1 MLIIGLLV
9 FTFTFI
15 LCSIGF
21 ALALGIK
28 TTTGSTQDVVEFLG
42 SAPSRKG
49 KTIRDYETKLRDPTT
64 SNKEVRP
71 PSSPWWYLGP
81 KVADGFYITIPGL
94 HQSVA
99 RINVTPQVLEFAQ
112 PDEELIDV
120 RDGAVRITL
129 RCSFQ
134 VINTHNAYYNI
145 SEIREEDNPGDLGY
159 REELQ
164 SLLDSVLRKVIKEHY
179 SDAELDVIRM
189 NMDDTTKA
197 MLEILCPN
205 KDDPDQLE
213 NAGLALKSDPTKLEM
228 IGLYVMSL
236 DITDVQPSKEAI
248 KAIEQKFIARQ
259 QAAIRQIEAKGLVDA
274 ANELAS
280 AQGISQEAAT
290 KQILEIQKLET
301 IRNSNVSF
309 NVTSIG
315 DDIMGAV
322 RVLAGNVGGN

>member
-1 MLIIGLLV
+1 MLIIGFLV
-9 FTFTFI
+9 FMFTLI
-15 LCSIGF
+15 LCLIGF

-49 KTIRDYETKLRDPTT
+49 KTIRDYETKLRDPSTP
-64 SNKEVRP
+64 NKEVRP
-71 PSSPWWYLGP
+71 PSSPWWYLGS
-81 KVADGFYITIPGL
+81 KVADGLYITIPGL

-134 VINTHNAYYNI
+134 VINTYNAYYNI
-145 SEIREEDNPGDLGY
+145 SELREEDNPGDLGY

-189 NMDDTTKA
+189 NMDDITRA
-197 MLEILCPN
+197 MLEILCPD

-213 NAGLALKSDPTKLEM
+213 KAGLQLKSDPTKLEM

-248 KAIEQKFIARQ
+248 QAIEQKFIARQ
-259 QAAIRQIEAKGLVDA
+259 QAAIRKINAEGLVEA
-274 ANELAS
+274 ARELAS
-280 AQGISQEAAT
+280 AQGISDEEAT
-290 KQILEIQKLET
+290 QQILAIQRLET
-301 IRNSNVSF
+301 LKQTGTTL
-309 NVTSIG
+309 NVTTIG
-315 DDIMGAV
+315 DDIFGAL
-322 RVLAGNVGGN
+322 RALSGNIGG